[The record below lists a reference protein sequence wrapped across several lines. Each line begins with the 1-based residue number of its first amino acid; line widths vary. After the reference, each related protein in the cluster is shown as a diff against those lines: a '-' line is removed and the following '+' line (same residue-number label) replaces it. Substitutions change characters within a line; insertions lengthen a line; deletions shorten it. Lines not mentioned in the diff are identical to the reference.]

1 MRKELVNYAFI
12 DGQNFYKSVQEIKE
26 ELEALEIELDL
37 KEFRVYLTE
46 KHAVKIAYYFV
57 GYVPRYQS
65 LYADLRSQGYELK
78 YKEVAILEDR
88 IKGNVDVN
96 LTLQSMIDIND
107 YEKAVVIT
115 SDGDYACLVEYL
127 HSKGK
132 LECLIACSR
141 GGSSYLL
148 RKLHGRIRMFYLDD
162 IIRDLQ
168 KRKETS

>member
-1 MRKELVNYAFI
+1 MKKPQKNYAFI
-12 DGQNFYKSVQEIKE
+12 DAQNFRKSVQEIEE
-26 ELEALEIELDL
+26 ELEALEVRLDL
-37 KEFRVYLTE
+37 NKFRVYLSE
-46 KHAVKIAYYFV
+46 KYAVRIAYFFI
-57 GYVPRYQS
+57 GYLPKNKG
-65 LYADLRSQGYELK
+65 LYDELKAQGYKLMF
-78 YKEVAILEDR
+78 KEVAVLKDE

-96 LTLQSMIDIND
+96 LTLQSMIDINS

-141 GGSSYLL
+141 GGCSYLL
-148 RKLHGRIRMFYLDD
+148 RKLHDRIRIFYLDD

-168 KRKETS
+168 M